1 MRMVA
6 QTAFSAKTV
15 DATAVGPIPIILHR
29 FGLRYDAVF
38 ICLNQFPRFTA
49 ITEW

>member
-6 QTAFSAKTV
+6 QTAFSAKTA
-15 DATAVGPIPIILHR
+15 DFTAVGPIPIVFQR
-29 FGLRYDAVF
+29 FGLRYDAVS